1 MLRIETYT
9 NGRVSHD
16 IETMLHELAELRH
29 EVKHLRSKL
38 SRNQRGSAIVRA
50 AIADAHAI
58 ILAAFSD
65 QSTGCRAMAAAYGM
79 TRRRWEWGV
88 AFLRYAG
95 IVPLLNRSWRNGIQF
110 IVTDLS
116 EAIGLLETSAKELD
130 NPDGYRRLRAT
141 LYARRV

>member
-1 MLRIETYT
+1 MLRIETY
-9 NGRVSHD
+9 NGRVSAID
-16 IETMLHELAELRH
+16 TLLHELATLRA
-29 EVKHLRSKL
+29 ENKHLRSKL
-38 SRNQRGSAIVRA
+38 NRHLRGSAIVRA

-65 QSTGCRAMAAAYGM
+65 QSTGVRAMATNYGM

-95 IVPLLNRSWRNGIQF
+95 IVPLRNRSWRNGLQF
-110 IVTDLS
+110 LITDLS

-130 NPDGYRRLRAT
+130 TPDGYRRLRAT
-141 LYARRV
+141 LYARKM